1 MEFIDLHVHSSAS
14 DGTLAPGLVTELALE
29 KGLYA
34 YALTDHDTT
43 DGIDEAVRAAA
54 GTGLEVIPGTELSC
68 IYEGKEIHIIGLF
81 IDHHSPELVRALTQL
96 RKDRDNR
103 NMEMLSLFQKDGFM
117 ITENA
122 LTKGGS
128 LSVITRAHF
137 ARALM
142 DAGYVSTMEQAF
154 KKYLEHGRKYCPPKK
169 TVPPAEAIR
178 LILDAGG
185 FPALAH
191 PVQYKLG
198 WEKTGRM
205 IAGLKEMGLK
215 GIEVYYS
222 SHTQNDS
229 MRLREMCLR
238 FRLLPTGGSDFHGS
252 NKPDIS
258 IGSGRGGLRISRL
271 LLDDIKKTLAKDAGN

>member
-1 MEFIDLHVHSSAS
+1 MVDLHVHSTCS
-14 DGTLAPGLVTELALE
+14 DGTFTPEELVDYAIQ
-29 KGLYA
+29 KGLTA
-34 YALTDHDTT
+34 FALTDHDTT

-142 DAGYVSTMEQAF
+142 EAGYVSTMEQAF
-154 KKYLEHGRKYCPPKK
+154 KKYLEHGRKYCPPK
-169 TVPPAEAIR
+169 
-178 LILDAGG
+178 
-185 FPALAH
+185 
-191 PVQYKLG
+191 
-198 WEKTGRM
+198 
-205 IAGLKEMGLK
+205 
-215 GIEVYYS
+215 
-222 SHTQNDS
+222 
-229 MRLREMCLR
+229 
-238 FRLLPTGGSDFHGS
+238 PT
-252 NKPDIS
+252 
-258 IGSGRGGLRISRL
+258 
-271 LLDDIKKTLAKDAGN
+271 